1 MINKDKTKPVYMIGV
16 VAEILGVHPQTLRL
30 YEREG
35 FICPVRQNRQRL
47 YSDED
52 IERLNFIIELT
63 RDLGV
68 NRAGVEI
75 ILRLHKRLGRLR
87 RRLEELD
94 GIEASIEDNDFRIR
108 FREKIAE
115 ILEKEDHDYET

>member
-16 VAEILGVHPQTLRL
+16 VADILGVHPQTLRL

-35 FICPVRQNRQRL
+35 FICPVRQNKQRI

-52 IERLNFIIELT
+52 IERLNFILELT

-75 ILRLHKRLGRLR
+75 VLRLHKRLGLVRQ
-87 RRLEELD
+87 EMDEMMTFLD
-94 GIEASIEDNDFRIR
+94 DEDIKMR
-108 FREKIAE
+108 FREKLAD
-115 ILEKEDHDYET
+115 ILEKEEI